1 LPHIVTRQR
10 RKKKKERKK
19 EKSSHARRE
28 ARTHSLGLSFVKEYQ
43 SLKGPRANQLCQPGM
58 FDAFELKIAY
68 LNTLNYQKQPT
79 WSSLISIL
87 IGSK

>member
-1 LPHIVTRQR
+1 
-10 RKKKKERKK
+10 
-19 EKSSHARRE
+19 
-28 ARTHSLGLSFVKEYQ
+28 VKEYQ